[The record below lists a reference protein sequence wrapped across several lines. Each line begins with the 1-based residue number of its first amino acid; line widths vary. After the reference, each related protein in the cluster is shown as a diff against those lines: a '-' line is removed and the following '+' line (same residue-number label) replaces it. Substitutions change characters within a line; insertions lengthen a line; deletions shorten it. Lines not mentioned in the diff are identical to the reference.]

1 MKGCEKGTKKRQAE
15 EEVGKQHQGMD
26 KPGVRQV
33 SEGSGEQ
40 RKMEETVKSSVVAQ
54 RPSRLMGR

>member
-1 MKGCEKGTKKRQAE
+1 MGRQR
-15 EEVGKQHQGMD
+15 QGVN

-40 RKMEETVKSSVVAQ
+40 RKMEETDCEVICGALTTPAVKE
-54 RPSRLMGR
+54 